1 VQRIELSDLL
11 DESASQDLWLT
22 FAGEPSST
30 AQMTLWAI
38 DSRGAL
44 SEDLQIQMA
53 QLLVA

>member
-1 VQRIELSDLL
+1 LL
-11 DESASQDLWLT
+11 DDSGTQQDLWLT
-22 FAGEPSST
+22 FAGQPSSA
-30 AQMTLWAI
+30 AQINLWAI